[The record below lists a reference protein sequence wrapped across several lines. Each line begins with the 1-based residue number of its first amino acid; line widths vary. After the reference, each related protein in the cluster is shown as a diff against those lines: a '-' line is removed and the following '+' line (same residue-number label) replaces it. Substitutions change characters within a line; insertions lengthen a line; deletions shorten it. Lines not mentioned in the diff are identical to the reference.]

1 MPGFGKHKMLF
12 AVVDNSGSSGGLPN
26 VLSQR
31 LLEIYRSGFCRV
43 VTPWFSCR
51 FLLSGLVSPAV
62 SGEESGGVLRVEGD
76 GSFVSYWWKRA
87 DSGALRVWL
96 RENAESWT
104 VDTSTGATD
113 LRMTIDYSAA
123 TASLTPFTPD
133 RIQTDQMENGR
144 SCRWT
149 LKVNWPAGDISF
161 SSTGFTQTLT
171 GEPVISTA
179 QGLEPMQRSHYV
191 AMRGLAASHPERGDF
206 TVSVCIGQPRCT
218 GVDEWECA
226 VGLPGLHSSL
236 RGQQGVNAFHACAES
251 RAHAPPGFCIRT
263 LPGQIFLAVP
273 VRALRDQRNR
283 LTGE

>member
-1 MPGFGKHKMLF
+1 
-12 AVVDNSGSSGGLPN
+12 
-26 VLSQR
+26 
-31 LLEIYRSGFCRV
+31 
-43 VTPWFSCR
+43 
-51 FLLSGLVSPAV
+51 
-62 SGEESGGVLRVEGD
+62 LRVEGD

-133 RIQTDQMENGR
+133 RVQTDQTENGR

-179 QGLEPMQRSHYV
+179 QGLEPTQRTHYI
-191 AMRGLAASHPERGDF
+191 AMRELAASHPERGDF

-226 VGLPGLHSSL
+226 VGLPALHSSL
-236 RGQQGVNAFHACAES
+236 RGQQGVNAFQALMLAQNLARTLLLDFVSVLSQVRSSSRFRLERCATSAIDS
-251 RAHAPPGFCIRT
+251 RASRIS
-263 LPGQIFLAVP
+263 QVP
-273 VRALRDQRNR
+273 WLV
-283 LTGE
+283 